1 MSSNQLN
8 DISKVYMEAVY
19 GGGKKEEKDTRMVV
33 TNADKKANTKAYQNY
48 KAGAKGYD
56 AADHLKNEDY
66 AEIYATMNEKNA
78 DKD

>member
-33 TNADKKANTKAYQNY
+33 TNADKKANTPISSISEQV
-48 KAGAKGYD
+48 
-56 AADHLKNEDY
+56 
-66 AEIYATMNEKNA
+66 
-78 DKD
+78 